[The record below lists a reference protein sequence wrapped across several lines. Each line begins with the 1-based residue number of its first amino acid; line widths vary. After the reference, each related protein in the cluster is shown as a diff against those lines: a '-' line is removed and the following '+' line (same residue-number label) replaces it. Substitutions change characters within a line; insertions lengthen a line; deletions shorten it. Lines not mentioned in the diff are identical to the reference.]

1 MKIAY
6 YEEQTCHLEILATFI
21 EHYCNDDIIIAYNDK
36 DTSNWINYY
45 KTYLNFIIKKNDEFE
60 KDIDMFDKIIIG
72 SYGHV
77 NKISQLLENKQN
89 INNKIIFIVHSK
101 NDMNNVFANNIN
113 FFVLSPLL
121 NDIYVFPLN
130 NVFNQINN
138 IKYKYENNV
147 ISIIGRF
154 KFDNRDVNDLINL
167 IKNNNDNKFMIWI
180 FVRHKKFIPIKL
192 LSIANEYPN
201 KLCIYLKMS
210 TEQMITFIQKT
221 KYMCPF
227 IKKNKIYHNTNLCG
241 LLPLAYNF
249 NTPLLLDKKTNDIY
263 NFKSTIIYNN
273 KICEIINHATTMS
286 YDDYEKLVNNV
297 IEEKNEIIKKNKI
310 TLSKHLTII

>member
-1 MKIAY
+1 
-6 YEEQTCHLEILATFI
+6 
-21 EHYCNDDIIIAYNDK
+21 
-36 DTSNWINYY
+36 
-45 KTYLNFIIKKNDEFE
+45 
-60 KDIDMFDKIIIG
+60 
-72 SYGHV
+72 
-77 NKISQLLENKQN
+77 
-89 INNKIIFIVHSK
+89 
-101 NDMNNVFANNIN
+101 
-113 FFVLSPLL
+113 
-121 NDIYVFPLN
+121 
-130 NVFNQINN
+130 
-138 IKYKYENNV
+138 
-147 ISIIGRF
+147 
-154 KFDNRDVNDLINL
+154 
-167 IKNNNDNKFMIWI
+167 
-180 FVRHKKFIPIKL
+180 
-192 LSIANEYPN
+192 
-201 KLCIYLKMS
+201 MS